1 MASGRRPAFEIVTTR
16 SGNQICVDIRGEL
29 DLSTHEQL
37 RVALCQVELRGAD
50 RVHLLLSGLEFCD
63 LGGVELLVAFAIRAR
78 DGGCSVAT
86 YGASPMIRKMA
97 RLIKVEETL
106 TIS

>member
-29 DLSTHEQL
+29 DLGTHEQL
-37 RVALCQVELRGAD
+37 RIALSQAELRAAD
-50 RVHLLLSGLEFCD
+50 RVHLLLSGLQFCD
-63 LGGVELLVAFAIRAR
+63 LGGVELLVAFAEEVRHE
-78 DGGCSVAT
+78 GGSVAT
-86 YGASPMIRKMA
+86 YGASPMIRKLA
-97 RLIKVEETL
+97 RLIKVEDTL